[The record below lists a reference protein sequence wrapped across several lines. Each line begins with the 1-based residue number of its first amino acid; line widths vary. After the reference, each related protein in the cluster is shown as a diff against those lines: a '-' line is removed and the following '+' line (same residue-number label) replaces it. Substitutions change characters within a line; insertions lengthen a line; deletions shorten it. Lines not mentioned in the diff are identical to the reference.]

1 MPTCNSCK
9 PRRRSMS
16 AARSESAKSES
27 AAKHSPLHLVREV
40 RAPRE
45 LVWQAWTDAAHLA
58 QWWGPHG
65 YTNTVRAC
73 EPRRGGKLRID
84 MRAADGTVYPMDA
97 TFETVA
103 PQDRLVLLGTALDD
117 HGKVVLEVRQ
127 TITYA
132 AAGDRTRVSVQLEV
146 LRAGPAA

>member
-1 MPTCNSCK
+1 ASSASMPTCNSCK

-27 AAKHSPLHLVREV
+27 AAARPLLITREV
-40 RAPRE
+40 SAPRA
-45 LVWQAWTDAAHLA
+45 LVWQAWTDPAHLA

-65 YTNTVRAC
+65 FTNKVLAC

-84 MRAADGTVYPMDA
+84 MQGPDGAVYPMAA

-103 PQDRLVLLGTALDD
+103 PQERLVLLGTALDE
-117 HGKVVLEVRQ
+117 HGKPVLEVRQ
-127 TITYA
+127 TITF
-132 AAGDRTRVSVQLEV
+132 
-146 LRAGPAA
+146 